1 MIRRVLQALVI
12 VALVGIYGY
21 RAVTGVVGGVALDQA
36 QVLLDEG
43 EFEDAIPKLHLAS
56 RSLKSFKSTRLE
68 AEARVDLWEEQAWL
82 GGAPSADP
90 ELLVAAAAGFLEC
103 LCRAP
108 ASKSTWEGFGDVYD
122 SLEWIDRERRAE
134 QGISPIE
141 SPWNRIGRSGR
152 VALGMMRQAAAR
164 APNWFAVHDRLAM
177 TMWDYGLLEESRV
190 SIRDSALALPLFW
203 PHRFSRSP
211 DVPDWML
218 DVFAEASWEMV
229 GRSLLHPTD
238 HLIDLGRLERR
249 RGDHARAAEALRQA
263 LDGRASRVDRAEA
276 SYHLGLAL
284 LAQDDYDG
292 GSGHLLSA
300 MEHPNFTLL
309 SLSRLALAAERA
321 GRPGQALEFLR
332 ELRWEAPTEIGHAL
346 EFARVARRLEK
357 WDQAVEALEGA
368 KLDHPFDV
376 RPLAALVETFI
387 DKGDLMR
394 ARDELD
400 DLERFDPNSS
410 LLPGLRRSVDIA
422 ERTPTP

>member
-1 MIRRVLQALVI
+1 MIRRGIQLLVI

-21 RAVTGVVGGVALDQA
+21 RAVTGIVGGVAMDQA
-36 QVLLDEG
+36 QVLLWDS
-43 EFEDAIPKLHLAS
+43 EFEDALPSIRLAS
-56 RSLKSFKSTRLE
+56 RSLRSFKSTRLE
-68 AEARVDLWEEQAWL
+68 AETRVDLWEEQAWL

-90 ELLVAAAAGFLEC
+90 TLLIDAAAGFLEC
-103 LCRAP
+103 LCKAP
-108 ASKSTWEGFGDVYD
+108 ASKSTWEGLGDVYD
-122 SLEWIDRERRAE
+122 SLEWVDRERRAQ
-134 QGISPIE
+134 QGIAPVE
-141 SPWNRIGRSGR
+141 SPWGRIGRSGR
-152 VALGMMRQAAAR
+152 VALGMMRQASAR
-164 APNWFAVHDRLAM
+164 APNWFSVHDRLAM

-190 SIRDSALALPLFW
+190 SIRDSARALPLFW

-211 DVPDWML
+211 EAPDWML
-218 DVFAEASWEMV
+218 DVFAESSWEMV
-229 GRSLLHPTD
+229 GQSLLHPTD

-249 RGDHARAAEALRQA
+249 RGDHAKAAEALRMA
-263 LDGRASRVDRAEA
+263 LDGRTSRIDRAEA
-276 SYHLGLAL
+276 SYHLGLTL
-284 LAQDDYDG
+284 LALDDYDG

-300 MEHPNFTLL
+300 MEHPKFTLL

-321 GRPGQALEFLR
+321 GHPGQALEFLR
-332 ELRWEAPTEIGHAL
+332 ELRWEAPAEIGHAL

-400 DLERFDPNSS
+400 DLARFVPENS
-410 LLPGLRRSVDIA
+410 LLPGLRRSLDIA
-422 ERTPTP
+422 ERTP